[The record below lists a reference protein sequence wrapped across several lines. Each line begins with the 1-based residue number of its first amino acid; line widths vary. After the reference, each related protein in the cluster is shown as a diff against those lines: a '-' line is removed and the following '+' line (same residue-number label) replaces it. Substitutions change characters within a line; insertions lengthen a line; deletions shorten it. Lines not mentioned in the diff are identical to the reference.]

1 MSVISM
7 MVHPE
12 RNESLEVAAALADYL
27 EKSGNK
33 VRLDEVGASAVGRS
47 ELGCSTE
54 NFAADADLAVSIG
67 GDGTMLR
74 TFERVAQAGVPVL
87 GVNVGHLGYLTEFEA
102 DEAQTA
108 VDKALRGDL
117 PVEERL
123 MIQSRVQRF
132 DGEIE
137 GTWIGLNEAVVEKKS
152 QGHTVR
158 LEVTIDDSPF
168 ATYAGDGLIV
178 STPTGSTAYNLS
190 ARGSIVAPTHWS
202 LQLTPVAPHMLF
214 DRSLVL
220 RPDTEIRISVVG
232 EREANL
238 SIDGRSVAALRDG
251 DVMIATRSEII
262 ARLVTSGSGGFQQVL
277 KQKFGFGSAYL
288 VFRNAEPV
296 AAFKANT
303 RDKVIDV
310 TDYEGSEKGWRIV
323 KEFAWEHQMPLKTE
337 LRIGGKRRK

>member
-67 GDGTMLR
+67 VDGTMLR

-277 KQKFGFGSAYL
+277 KQKFG
-288 VFRNAEPV
+288 
-296 AAFKANT
+296 
-303 RDKVIDV
+303 
-310 TDYEGSEKGWRIV
+310 
-323 KEFAWEHQMPLKTE
+323 LKD
-337 LRIGGKRRK
+337 R

>member
-33 VRLDEVGASAVGRS
+33 VRIDEVGASAVGRS

-238 SIDGRSVAALRDG
+238 SVDGRSVAALRDG
-251 DVMIATRSEII
+251 DVMIATRSEVI

-277 KQKFGFGSAYL
+277 KQKFG
-288 VFRNAEPV
+288 
-296 AAFKANT
+296 
-303 RDKVIDV
+303 
-310 TDYEGSEKGWRIV
+310 
-323 KEFAWEHQMPLKTE
+323 LKD
-337 LRIGGKRRK
+337 R

>member
-12 RNESLEVAAALADYL
+12 RSESLELAAALAGYL

-54 NFAADADLAVSIG
+54 DFAADADLAVSIG

-123 MIQSRVQRF
+123 MIQSRVQRS

-238 SIDGRSVAALRDG
+238 SVDG
-251 DVMIATRSEII
+251 
-262 ARLVTSGSGGFQQVL
+262 
-277 KQKFGFGSAYL
+277 
-288 VFRNAEPV
+288 
-296 AAFKANT
+296 
-303 RDKVIDV
+303 
-310 TDYEGSEKGWRIV
+310 
-323 KEFAWEHQMPLKTE
+323 
-337 LRIGGKRRK
+337 

>member
-12 RNESLEVAAALADYL
+12 RSESLELAAALAGYL

-54 NFAADADLAVSIG
+54 DFAADADLAVSLG

-123 MIQSRVQRF
+123 MIQSRVQRS

-238 SIDGRSVAALRDG
+238 SVDGRSVAALRDG
-251 DVMIATRSEII
+251 DVMIATRSEVI

-277 KQKFGFGSAYL
+277 KQKFG
-288 VFRNAEPV
+288 
-296 AAFKANT
+296 
-303 RDKVIDV
+303 
-310 TDYEGSEKGWRIV
+310 
-323 KEFAWEHQMPLKTE
+323 LKD
-337 LRIGGKRRK
+337 R

>member
-277 KQKFGFGSAYL
+277 KQKFG
-288 VFRNAEPV
+288 
-296 AAFKANT
+296 
-303 RDKVIDV
+303 
-310 TDYEGSEKGWRIV
+310 
-323 KEFAWEHQMPLKTE
+323 LKD
-337 LRIGGKRRK
+337 R

>member
-12 RNESLEVAAALADYL
+12 RSESLELAAALAGYL

-54 NFAADADLAVSIG
+54 DFAADADLAVSIG

-123 MIQSRVQRF
+123 MIQSRVQRS

-220 RPDTEIRISVVG
+220 RPDTEIRVSVVG

-238 SIDGRSVAALRDG
+238 SVDGRSVAALRDG
-251 DVMIATRSEII
+251 DVMIATRSEVI

-277 KQKFGFGSAYL
+277 KQKFG
-288 VFRNAEPV
+288 
-296 AAFKANT
+296 
-303 RDKVIDV
+303 
-310 TDYEGSEKGWRIV
+310 
-323 KEFAWEHQMPLKTE
+323 LKD
-337 LRIGGKRRK
+337 R

>member
-12 RNESLEVAAALADYL
+12 RNESLEVAAALAAYL

-74 TFERVAQAGVPVL
+74 TFERGAQAGVPVL

-214 DRSLVL
+214 DRSMVL

-238 SIDGRSVAALRDG
+238 SVDGRSVAALRDG
-251 DVMIATRSEII
+251 DVMIATRSEVI

-277 KQKFGFGSAYL
+277 KQKFG
-288 VFRNAEPV
+288 
-296 AAFKANT
+296 
-303 RDKVIDV
+303 
-310 TDYEGSEKGWRIV
+310 
-323 KEFAWEHQMPLKTE
+323 LKD
-337 LRIGGKRRK
+337 R

>member
-47 ELGCSTE
+47 ELGRSTE

-277 KQKFGFGSAYL
+277 KQKFG
-288 VFRNAEPV
+288 
-296 AAFKANT
+296 
-303 RDKVIDV
+303 
-310 TDYEGSEKGWRIV
+310 
-323 KEFAWEHQMPLKTE
+323 LKD
-337 LRIGGKRRK
+337 R

>member
-7 MVHPE
+7 MVQPE

-27 EKSGNK
+27 ETSGND
-33 VRLDEVGASAVGRS
+33 VRIDEVGASAVGRS

-123 MIQSRVQRF
+123 MIQSRVQRS

-238 SIDGRSVAALRDG
+238 SVDGRSVAALRDG
-251 DVMIATRSEII
+251 DVMIATRSEVI

-277 KQKFGFGSAYL
+277 KQKFG
-288 VFRNAEPV
+288 
-296 AAFKANT
+296 
-303 RDKVIDV
+303 
-310 TDYEGSEKGWRIV
+310 
-323 KEFAWEHQMPLKTE
+323 LKD
-337 LRIGGKRRK
+337 R

>member
-262 ARLVTSGSGGFQQVL
+262 ARLVTSGSGGIQQVL
-277 KQKFGFGSAYL
+277 KQKFG
-288 VFRNAEPV
+288 
-296 AAFKANT
+296 
-303 RDKVIDV
+303 
-310 TDYEGSEKGWRIV
+310 
-323 KEFAWEHQMPLKTE
+323 LKD
-337 LRIGGKRRK
+337 R

>member
-12 RNESLEVAAALADYL
+12 RSESLEVAAALADYL
-27 EKSGNK
+27 ETSGND
-33 VRLDEVGASAVGRS
+33 VRIDEVGASAVGRS

-277 KQKFGFGSAYL
+277 KQKFG
-288 VFRNAEPV
+288 
-296 AAFKANT
+296 
-303 RDKVIDV
+303 
-310 TDYEGSEKGWRIV
+310 
-323 KEFAWEHQMPLKTE
+323 LKD
-337 LRIGGKRRK
+337 R

>member
-202 LQLTPVAPHMLF
+202 LHLTPVAPHMLF

-277 KQKFGFGSAYL
+277 KQKFG
-288 VFRNAEPV
+288 
-296 AAFKANT
+296 
-303 RDKVIDV
+303 
-310 TDYEGSEKGWRIV
+310 
-323 KEFAWEHQMPLKTE
+323 LKD
-337 LRIGGKRRK
+337 R

>member
-12 RNESLEVAAALADYL
+12 RSESLELAAALADYL

-54 NFAADADLAVSIG
+54 DFAADADLAVSIG

-123 MIQSRVQRF
+123 MIQSRVQRS

-238 SIDGRSVAALRDG
+238 SVDGRSVAALRDG
-251 DVMIATRSEII
+251 DVMIATRSEVI

-277 KQKFGFGSAYL
+277 KQKFG
-288 VFRNAEPV
+288 
-296 AAFKANT
+296 
-303 RDKVIDV
+303 
-310 TDYEGSEKGWRIV
+310 
-323 KEFAWEHQMPLKTE
+323 LKD
-337 LRIGGKRRK
+337 R

>member
-33 VRLDEVGASAVGRS
+33 VRLDEGGAAAVGRS
-47 ELGCSTE
+47 ELGWSTE
-54 NFAADADLAVSIG
+54 NFAADADLAGSIG

-277 KQKFGFGSAYL
+277 KQKFG
-288 VFRNAEPV
+288 
-296 AAFKANT
+296 
-303 RDKVIDV
+303 
-310 TDYEGSEKGWRIV
+310 
-323 KEFAWEHQMPLKTE
+323 LKD
-337 LRIGGKRRK
+337 R

>member
-251 DVMIATRSEII
+251 DVMLATRSEII

-277 KQKFGFGSAYL
+277 KQKFG
-288 VFRNAEPV
+288 
-296 AAFKANT
+296 
-303 RDKVIDV
+303 
-310 TDYEGSEKGWRIV
+310 
-323 KEFAWEHQMPLKTE
+323 LKD
-337 LRIGGKRRK
+337 R

>member
-12 RNESLEVAAALADYL
+12 RNEALEVAAALADYL
-27 EKSGNK
+27 ETSGND
-33 VRLDEVGASAVGRS
+33 VRIDEVGASAVGRS

-238 SIDGRSVAALRDG
+238 SVDGRSVAALRDG
-251 DVMIATRSEII
+251 DVMIATRSEVI

-277 KQKFGFGSAYL
+277 KQKFG
-288 VFRNAEPV
+288 
-296 AAFKANT
+296 
-303 RDKVIDV
+303 
-310 TDYEGSEKGWRIV
+310 
-323 KEFAWEHQMPLKTE
+323 LKD
-337 LRIGGKRRK
+337 R

>member
-12 RNESLEVAAALADYL
+12 RSESLELAAALADYL

-33 VRLDEVGASAVGRS
+33 VLLDEVGASAVGRS

-54 NFAADADLAVSIG
+54 DFAADADLAVSIG

-123 MIQSRVQRF
+123 MIQSRVQRS

-238 SIDGRSVAALRDG
+238 SVDGRSVAALRDG
-251 DVMIATRSEII
+251 DVMIATRSEVI

-277 KQKFGFGSAYL
+277 KQKFG
-288 VFRNAEPV
+288 
-296 AAFKANT
+296 
-303 RDKVIDV
+303 
-310 TDYEGSEKGWRIV
+310 
-323 KEFAWEHQMPLKTE
+323 LKD
-337 LRIGGKRRK
+337 R

>member
-12 RNESLEVAAALADYL
+12 RNESLEVAAALAEDL
-27 EKSGNK
+27 EIPGNIA
-33 VRLDEVGASAVGRS
+33 RLDEGGAAAGGRS

-232 EREANL
+232 EREVNL

-277 KQKFGFGSAYL
+277 KQKFG
-288 VFRNAEPV
+288 
-296 AAFKANT
+296 
-303 RDKVIDV
+303 
-310 TDYEGSEKGWRIV
+310 
-323 KEFAWEHQMPLKTE
+323 LKD
-337 LRIGGKRRK
+337 R

>member
-1 MSVISM
+1 MSVICM

-12 RNESLEVAAALADYL
+12 RSESLELAAALVDYL
-27 EKSGNK
+27 EKSGNS
-33 VRLDEVGASAVGRS
+33 VRLDEVGASAIGRS
-47 ELGCSTE
+47 ELGCSAE
-54 NFAADADLAVSIG
+54 AFAAEADLAVSIG

-123 MIQSRVQRF
+123 MIQSSVQRS

-220 RPDTEIRISVVG
+220 RPDTEIRVSVVG

-238 SIDGRSVAALRDG
+238 SVDGRSVAALSDG
-251 DVMIATRSEII
+251 DIMIATRSEVI

-277 KQKFGFGSAYL
+277 KQKFG
-288 VFRNAEPV
+288 
-296 AAFKANT
+296 
-303 RDKVIDV
+303 
-310 TDYEGSEKGWRIV
+310 
-323 KEFAWEHQMPLKTE
+323 LKD
-337 LRIGGKRRK
+337 R

>member
-12 RNESLEVAAALADYL
+12 RSESLELAAALAGYL

-54 NFAADADLAVSIG
+54 DFAADADLAVSIG

-123 MIQSRVQRF
+123 MIQSRVQRS

-238 SIDGRSVAALRDG
+238 SVDGRSVAALRDG
-251 DVMIATRSEII
+251 DVMIATRSEVI

-277 KQKFGFGSAYL
+277 KQKLG
-288 VFRNAEPV
+288 
-296 AAFKANT
+296 
-303 RDKVIDV
+303 
-310 TDYEGSEKGWRIV
+310 
-323 KEFAWEHQMPLKTE
+323 LKD
-337 LRIGGKRRK
+337 R